1 MAQTGFTPIISYH
14 STTPAAVPTAL
25 NLNNGE
31 LAINIADEKLY
42 FKNASGVVK
51 LLADASVSAPV
62 TSISFGSTGLTPS
75 TGTSGNVTVSGTL
88 ITSNGGTGLSSY
100 TAGDIVYYAAGTAL
114 SKLPI
119 GANTTIMTSSGTA
132 PQWTAASSVSVGT
145 ATTATNVA
153 GGSAGAI
160 VYQTGAGA
168 TTTLA
173 LGTSGYLL
181 RAGASAPEYVQ
192 TVPVANGG
200 TGQTSYVNG
209 ELLIGNTTGNTLTKS
224 TLTAGTGISVTN
236 GTGSITIGNTGV
248 TAYPGAGIAVSTGS
262 AWTTSLTAPSGTIVG
277 TTDTQTLTNKTITQ
291 RVNSTTSISS
301 PLAWD
306 SDDYDMYA
314 ATAQAGDL
322 TISADSGAPSNGQKM
337 IFRFTC
343 DGTARTITFTGAAS
357 KAFKPVGAN
366 LTASGSDFTYALTIN
381 KTTYFGCVY
390 NTASSRW
397 EVVAL
402 SQEA

>member
-25 NLNNGE
+25 NLNDGE

-100 TAGDIVYYAAGTAL
+100 TAGDIVYYATGTAL

-153 GGSAGAI
+153 GGAAGSL

-322 TISADSGAPSNGQKM
+322 TISADSGSPTNGQKM

-343 DGTARTITFTGAAS
+343 DGTARTITFTGGAS
-357 KAFKPVGAN
+357 KAFKPIGAN
-366 LTASGSDFTYALTIN
+366 LTVAGSDFTYALTIN

-397 EVVAL
+397 DVVAL